1 MSKKSRKTYKK
12 PQINQVKLV
21 VDEAVLQNCKIKSGD
36 PGKDTKHCNF
46 AACSVPGS

>member
-21 VDEAVLQNCKIKSGD
+21 VDEAILAGCKVA
-36 PGKDTKHCNF
+36 PGNPGAITKHCTF
-46 AACSVPGS
+46 KDCVTAGS